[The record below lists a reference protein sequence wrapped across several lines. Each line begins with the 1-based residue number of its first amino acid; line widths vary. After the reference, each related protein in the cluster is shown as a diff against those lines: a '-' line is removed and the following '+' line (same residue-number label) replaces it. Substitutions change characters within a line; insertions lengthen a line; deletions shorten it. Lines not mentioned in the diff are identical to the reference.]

1 MQTIFPIIYNGRR
14 RAWGT
19 EKEPRVMQKSLF
31 RLEAMDKTLSPD
43 ELDRLMRVTG
53 PKGWLA
59 LVALLALVAAAVVWG
74 IFGTLPVVVG
84 ADEGVLLGGDSRNQV
99 VSQTSGLVTDVRVE
113 TGDSVKKGQVLARV
127 RPNQGADSDV
137 VSLFDGRVDSVVVE
151 EGMLLRRGQNVA
163 VVKKGDDPL
172 AAFVFVPG
180 EQGKQLKKG
189 MQVQVLPSTVKA
201 EEVGYIQGKVTSV
214 SKFPVTEDEMFL
226 LLENQ
231 SLVDTLRTGEAQLRV
246 DVELLRDPSTPS
258 GFEWSSSQGPPFA
271 ITRGT
276 LCTANFVLGEERPLN
291 LVLPSSAG

>member
-1 MQTIFPIIYNGRR
+1 
-14 RAWGT
+14 
-19 EKEPRVMQKSLF
+19 MQKSLF
-31 RLEAMDKTLSPD
+31 RQEAMDKTLSPD

-59 LVALLALVAAAVVWG
+59 LIALLALVAAAVVWG
-74 IFGTLPVVVG
+74 VFGTLPVVVG
-84 ADEGVLLGGDSRNQV
+84 ADEGVLLSGDSRLQV

-163 VVKKGDDPL
+163 VVKEGDAPL
-172 AAFVFVPG
+172 TAFVFVPG

-189 MQVQVLPSTVKA
+189 MRVQVLPSTVKA
-201 EEVGYIQGKVTSV
+201 EEFGYIQGEVTSV

-231 SLVDTLRTGEAQLRV
+231 TLVDTLRTGEAQLRV
-246 DVELLRDPSTPS
+246 DVKLLRDPSTPS